1 MQPDNPQHRS
11 ARPAGDG
18 GSLRTLVSLPA
29 RWGRFLRRMSTL
41 PEGRYIV
48 VLTVGDDSCDWSV
61 EQIGRVER

>member
-11 ARPAGDG
+11 ARPGDAP
-18 GSLRTLVSLPA
+18 SLRTVVSIPA
-29 RWGRFLRRMSTL
+29 RWSRFLRRVSTL

-61 EQIGRVER
+61 ESAGRVER